1 MATLSAGDFFIA
13 GYRNA
18 ETQPARTTLVA
29 STLVFHDDFGDCGDV
44 DETNGIVAYAS
55 PKAEVGG
62 DETIFIKGNSA
73 FSFSVG
79 GGASPSTAKVG
90 FWKSADESI
99 EAALELANWLLADS
113 GEPAETSLTEAC
125 NVLESH
131 GYWNSYT
138 TTITPFRYS

>member
-1 MATLSAGDFFIA
+1 MATLSAGDYFIA

-18 ETQPARTTLVA
+18 ETQPARTTLVG
-29 STLVFHDDFGDCGDV
+29 STIVFHDDFGDCGDTGK
-44 DETNGIVAYAS
+44 TNGIVAYAS
-55 PKAEVGG
+55 PQAEAGG

-73 FSFSVG
+73 FSFSVP

-90 FWKSADESI
+90 FWKSADESV

-113 GEPAETSLTEAC
+113 GQSAETTLTETC
-125 NVLESH
+125 NALEAQ

-138 TTITPFRYS
+138 STITPFGA